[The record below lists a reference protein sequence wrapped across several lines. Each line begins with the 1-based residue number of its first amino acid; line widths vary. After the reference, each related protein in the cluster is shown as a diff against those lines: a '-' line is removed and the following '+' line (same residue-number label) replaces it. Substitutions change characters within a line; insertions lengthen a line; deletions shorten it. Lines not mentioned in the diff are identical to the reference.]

1 MFYSL
6 VGRKIVDINFIAFV
20 EQVSFDRYVVHMK
33 NGQTFVADS
42 DEFRDLLEVSD
53 IYKRNFFMKELNK

>member
-6 VGRKIVDINFIAFV
+6 VGKKIVDINFIAFV
-20 EQVSFDRYVVHMK
+20 EQASFDRYIVHMK

-42 DEFRDLLEVSD
+42 DEFRDLLEVSE
-53 IYKRNFFMKELNK
+53 ISL

>member
-6 VGRKIVDINFIAFV
+6 VGIKIVDINFIAFV
-20 EQVSFDRYVVHMK
+20 EQASFDRYVV
-33 NGQTFVADS
+33 GQSFVADG